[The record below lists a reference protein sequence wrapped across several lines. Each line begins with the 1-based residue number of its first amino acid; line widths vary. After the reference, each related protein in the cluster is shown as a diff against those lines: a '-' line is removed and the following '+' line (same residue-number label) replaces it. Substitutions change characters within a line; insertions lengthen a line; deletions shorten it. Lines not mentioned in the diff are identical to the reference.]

1 MCAVRAY
8 NNHRVKT
15 DMDATLTTPAAT
27 SVGIACRSCGG
38 RTIGWGKD
46 LHGNPRRRCKSCKAT
61 FGIIPPRPL
70 GSMRIDMEKAVQC
83 LSMLTEG
90 CSIRS
95 TERLSG
101 IHRDTIMRLLRR
113 AGAKCEKLL
122 NSLVRGVEV
131 KDVQADEL
139 WCFVGMKEKTKVR
152 KGKTDPELGDAYT
165 WIALERESKV
175 ALSWHLGR
183 RTAADASLFM
193 AKLSAAA
200 KGPKGKAGER
210 LSYQLTTDGFS
221 AYPEAIAQHL
231 GGDVDYAMLV
241 KTYSSETVD
250 SERRYS
256 PPRIISAEKIAIS
269 GSPDPAKVCTSHVER
284 TNLHV
289 RMQMRRFT
297 RLTNAFSRK
306 RENLKAALALHFAA
320 YNFTWMHSSIR
331 MTPAMKAG
339 IARAPWTVRELLTV

>member
-1 MCAVRAY
+1 METPAP
-8 NNHRVKT
+8 
-15 DMDATLTTPAAT
+15 TPAAAPA
-27 SVGIACRSCGG
+27 GIACRSCGG

-46 LHGNPRRRCKSCKAT
+46 FHGNPRRRCKACKAT

-70 GSMRIDMEKAVQC
+70 GAMRIDMEKAVQC

-101 IHRDTIMRLLRR
+101 IHRDTIMRLLRK
-113 AGAKCEKLL
+113 AGAKCETLL
-122 NSLVRGVEV
+122 NRLVRGVEV

-152 KGKTDPELGDAYT
+152 KGKTDAELGDAYT
-165 WIALERESKV
+165 WIALERENKL

-193 AKLSAAA
+193 AKTAAA
-200 KGPKGKAGER
+200 VTGR
-210 LSYQLTTDGFS
+210 FQLTTDGFN
-221 AYPEAIAQHL
+221 AYPEAIARHL

-256 PPRIISAEKIAIS
+256 PPRIIAAEKIAIS
-269 GSPDPAKVCTSHVER
+269 GQPDPAKVCTSHVER

-339 IARAPWTVRELLTV
+339 IARAPWSMRDLLTA